1 MQRKILFTYRLS
13 SQNNN
18 KLAVNT
24 FKDAFELR
32 NRPKGLTFHSDQGS
46 NYTSNEF
53 ADLLDAVK
61 VGQSLSQAGTPY
73 DNSVIEAFFSN
84 F

>member
-32 NRPKGLTFHSDQGS
+32 NRPKRLNIS
-46 NYTSNEF
+46 
-53 ADLLDAVK
+53 
-61 VGQSLSQAGTPY
+61 
-73 DNSVIEAFFSN
+73 
-84 F
+84 

>member
-1 MQRKILFTYRLS
+1 MVMDLFSRKIVGYCLS

-18 KLAVNT
+18 KLTVNI
-24 FKDAFELR
+24 FKDAYESR
-32 NRPKGLTFHSDQGS
+32 ERPKGLMFHRDQGS

-61 VGQSLSQAGTPY
+61 VG
-73 DNSVIEAFFSN
+73 
-84 F
+84 